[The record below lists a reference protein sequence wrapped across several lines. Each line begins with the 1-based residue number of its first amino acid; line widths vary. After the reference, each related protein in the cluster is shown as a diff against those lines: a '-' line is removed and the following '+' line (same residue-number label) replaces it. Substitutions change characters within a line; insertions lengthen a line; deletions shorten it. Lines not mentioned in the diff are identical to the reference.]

1 MKKMSKNHVRK
12 TTPVISSKSTVSQ
25 QYDTKFY
32 KDREE
37 WFEIKS
43 CNEGVICLPDTIIDA
58 IGHMNGGLE
67 VGDEYATVDDV
78 MKSLELYLFATSR
91 NQRLIPVN
99 QKGEA
104 NGK

>member
-1 MKKMSKNHVRK
+1 
-12 TTPVISSKSTVSQ
+12 
-25 QYDTKFY
+25 
-32 KDREE
+32 
-37 WFEIKS
+37 
-43 CNEGVICLPDTIIDA
+43 
-58 IGHMNGGLE
+58 MNGGLE